1 DSFTSEFIRQHGR
14 GDADLDLCR
23 GCDGYNG
30 APQFRCRDCHGGAMY
45 CQTCIVA
52 RHQDNPLHRV
62 YYWTDGH
69 FVKTPL
75 AQLGLKIQLGHTRG
89 SRCSAPDRAK
99 QGFVVIHVNGI
110 HEVNVSFCGC
120 EHSREAGTPEI
131 QVLRAKWFPAT
142 HEIPHTCATMEVL
155 DLFHQT
161 VVEAKTSMYHFYAIL
176 EKLTNNMGIK
186 PPDRYHEWIRMCR
199 EYGHCLLLLQGGQ
212 VTAYDSMGVA
222 GIKPGALA
230 IVCPACPR
238 PGVNLDDDWEAASE
252 EDMHL
257 YTWYLALDACFRL
270 KRRLV
275 SNELRDAPLA
285 SGSAYMLVDPPFRE
299 YLLSVTD
306 QKEMS
311 TCSGLAALDF
321 ANTKFSRGY
330 ATTGVAMGV
339 CARHEFVQPNGVG
352 DLQRG
357 ERFANV
363 DYVFSCIMGHL
374 HPRLRKLVS
383 YDIACIWSK
392 DLVRR
397 CAEDL
402 PPLQR
407 LTLILKFL
415 RFAIPKM
422 HIHSH
427 NVKCQNEFS
436 LNLTKGSAQVDGE
449 GIERPWWWIAG
460 IAAATREMGPGSR
473 HDLLDLLWSYWNWQK
488 LIGLMALLRRRRD
501 RGEPELEQQKEAF
514 EAFSKEQVEHV
525 PAWKKMVHDF
535 EDDPTA
541 RNPYELT
548 ITGLTEAQ
556 VRLRFTEEEAA
567 EAARG
572 AATWHDVTPSKFL
585 VLGLDI
591 EAEQRRVRVQAELK
605 KAGTAGMQIDL
616 TNQRTALNRR
626 ITRFRKLQSTYT
638 PAALQALGENQ
649 SIKEDVLV
657 EDMPLMLPSA
667 LTPQQRQTCKPGLA
681 DMEALL
687 RNAQCRTALARLRNQ
702 LHIKSRLL
710 TYKKS
715 HSRHQGANTRARTIV
730 ARNESKIRLH
740 SEKYQVAWE
749 AIRLLSDDGDPDK
762 VGWQILKKDDI
773 RCMEDEEDLRKKEEQ
788 RQAQKTRKRKR
799 DEDLR
804 ALGVQ
809 QPPDS
814 DNEFEVDGPVDKVPE
829 NRRQVSWIWRIGGA
843 LGRDDELEEALR
855 IEWCKSYARV
865 RRWTEELA
873 LLDVERMR
881 VGRSFEFEARRW
893 DDRRRSIPFVIR
905 SQEVEGAIA
914 YAKRQ
919 AAMFR
924 DLRRRGEVTW
934 TEEKL
939 ARGKK
944 RARNAPT
951 FRDLEAAGRM
961 DEESERERR
970 LEEEEREREEEER
983 ELVQAEVAVEDE
995 FLLGGDGDED

>member
-1 DSFTSEFIRQHGR
+1 MSVFTSRRRRRLKIDARRMAGSANILLADNEVLIDPSRRPEDEPIPVMVDCLSNDNRRVYSTVEDLDAPSPVKKHCLRAAAPTAHSPAPQVSHPPLVYKCYELFGMGSGSEDPFTIPDPIPPPNIKYLDRSLHTWHAKVDSFTSQLIRQHGR
-14 GDADLDLCR
+14 GDTDVDLCR
-23 GCDGYNG
+23 GCNSYNG

-75 AQLGLKIQLGHTRG
+75 RSWD
-89 SRCSAPDRAK
+89 SRYSSVTHD
-99 QGFVVIHVNGI
+99 
-110 HEVNVSFCGC
+110 
-120 EHSREAGTPEI
+120 SREAGTPDI

-176 EKLTNNMGIK
+176 EKLTNN
-186 PPDRYHEWIRMCR
+186 
-199 EYGHCLLLLQGGQ
+199 YGHCLLLLQGGQ
-212 VTAYDSMGVA
+212 VTVYDSMGVV

-238 PGVNLDDDWEAASE
+238 PGVNLDDDWDDVSE

-257 YTWYLALDACFRL
+257 YTWYLALDTCFRL
-270 KRRLV
+270 KRCLV

-299 YLLSVTD
+299 YLLSITD
-306 QKEMS
+306 QKERF
-311 TCSGLAALDF
+311 GRF
-321 ANTKFSRGY
+321 ANTKFWRGY

-352 DLQRG
+352 DLQ
-357 ERFANV
+357 EESSTFANV
-363 DYVFSCIMGHL
+363 DYVLSCIMGHL
-374 HPRLRKLVS
+374 HPRLRELVS

-415 RFAIPKM
+415 HFAIPKM

-427 NVKCQNEFS
+427 NVKCQNKFS
-436 LNLTKGSAQVDGE
+436 LNLMKGSAQVDSE

-460 IAAATREMGPGSR
+460 IAAATREMGLGSH

-514 EAFSKEQVEHV
+514 EAFLKEQVEHV
-525 PAWKKMVHDF
+525 PAWRKMVHYF

-556 VRLRFTEEEAA
+556 ARLRFTEEEAA

-591 EAEQRRVRVQAELK
+591 EAEQ
-605 KAGTAGMQIDL
+605 
-616 TNQRTALNRR
+616 
-626 ITRFRKLQSTYT
+626 
-638 PAALQALGENQ
+638 
-649 SIKEDVLV
+649 
-657 EDMPLMLPSA
+657 
-667 LTPQQRQTCKPGLA
+667 
-681 DMEALL
+681 
-687 RNAQCRTALARLRNQ
+687 
-702 LHIKSRLL
+702 
-710 TYKKS
+710 
-715 HSRHQGANTRARTIV
+715 
-730 ARNESKIRLH
+730 
-740 SEKYQVAWE
+740 
-749 AIRLLSDDGDPDK
+749 
-762 VGWQILKKDDI
+762 
-773 RCMEDEEDLRKKEEQ
+773 
-788 RQAQKTRKRKR
+788 
-799 DEDLR
+799 
-804 ALGVQ
+804 
-809 QPPDS
+809 
-814 DNEFEVDGPVDKVPE
+814 
-829 NRRQVSWIWRIGGA
+829 
-843 LGRDDELEEALR
+843 
-855 IEWCKSYARV
+855 
-865 RRWTEELA
+865 
-873 LLDVERMR
+873 
-881 VGRSFEFEARRW
+881 
-893 DDRRRSIPFVIR
+893 
-905 SQEVEGAIA
+905 
-914 YAKRQ
+914 
-919 AAMFR
+919 
-924 DLRRRGEVTW
+924 
-934 TEEKL
+934 
-939 ARGKK
+939 
-944 RARNAPT
+944 
-951 FRDLEAAGRM
+951 
-961 DEESERERR
+961 
-970 LEEEEREREEEER
+970 
-983 ELVQAEVAVEDE
+983 
-995 FLLGGDGDED
+995 